1 MAKKKLYSFILSVV
15 VPYLGIFS
23 GIYFFRYS
31 EKMVLGFPILYFWI
45 FLWFL
50 LTSLC
55 LTLAWHFFDKD
66 TQPDL
71 SKEQ

>member
-31 EKMVLGFPILYFWI
+31 EEMIFGFPILYFWI

-55 LTLAWHFFDKD
+55 LTLAWFFFDKD
-66 TQPDL
+66 TKHDTR
-71 SKEQ
+71 EEE